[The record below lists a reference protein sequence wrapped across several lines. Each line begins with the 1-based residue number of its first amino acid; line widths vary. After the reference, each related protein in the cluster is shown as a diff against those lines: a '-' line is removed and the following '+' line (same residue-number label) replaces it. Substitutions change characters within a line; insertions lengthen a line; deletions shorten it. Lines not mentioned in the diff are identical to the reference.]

1 MTSNASSATGTRSVR
16 TRPPEVQPGC
26 SFGLRAK
33 ARQVRRPVNHGM
45 VAVSAQRLPE
55 NSVGIER
62 FCSCGGVR
70 RRTVPH
76 RSIASPLPPMDVQ
89 QFPRVPFDQS
99 WKWWPRHTLRIA
111 TMRRE
116 GSERAVRLDV
126 ETDNLPPTV
135 GSTNVRAS
143 AQQPSSVRWVLNSG
157 GRGGTEGAMI
167 ACLVP
172 PQILY
177 SNATL
182 PGRLSIAIG
191 SGQPGTTVR
200 REDQRRQRPAATP
213 ASIPAAG
220 PQRPNS
226 IGPGTRAAASCPLPA
241 SRCSARPHEPRPTA
255 PLACPAAI
263 DYRRFRFGL
272 KGAAR

>member
-1 MTSNASSATGTRSVR
+1 
-16 TRPPEVQPGC
+16 
-26 SFGLRAK
+26 
-33 ARQVRRPVNHGM
+33 M

-167 ACLVP
+167 ECLVP
-172 PQILY
+172 PRFFITERDPSGPSVQRDRLRSTPGPPSAEKTKDDNAPRPLQRPCRLRPAETQLNRTGAGSGELPAPRVPVLRSPPRAPTY
-177 SNATL
+177 STA
-182 PGRLSIAIG
+182 GVACCDRLSALPVWARLVVTISDPRSWRSERTWKTSSAAP
-191 SGQPGTTVR
+191 SG
-200 REDQRRQRPAATP
+200 
-213 ASIPAAG
+213 
-220 PQRPNS
+220 N
-226 IGPGTRAAASCPLPA
+226 
-241 SRCSARPHEPRPTA
+241 AR
-255 PLACPAAI
+255 
-263 DYRRFRFGL
+263 
-272 KGAAR
+272 

>member
-1 MTSNASSATGTRSVR
+1 MWCCHELRASRGEDVAETHGARFNCR
-16 TRPPEVQPGC
+16 
-26 SFGLRAK
+26 FGLRAK

-167 ACLVP
+167 ECLVP
-172 PQILY
+172 PQFSIRTRPFRAVCPPR
-177 SNATL
+177 SAPVNPGPPSAENTKDDNAPRPLQRPYRLRAHRDPTQSDR
-182 PGRLSIAIG
+182 GRG
-191 SGQPGTTVR
+191 
-200 REDQRRQRPAATP
+200 QRRAAR
-213 ASIPAAG
+213 S
-220 PQRPNS
+220 
-226 IGPGTRAAASCPLPA
+226 
-241 SRCSARPHEPRPTA
+241 PRPGA
-255 PLACPAAI
+255 PLAPTSPDLQHRWRALLRSIIGAS
-263 DYRRFRFGL
+263 GL
-272 KGAAR
+272 G

>member
-1 MTSNASSATGTRSVR
+1 
-16 TRPPEVQPGC
+16 
-26 SFGLRAK
+26 
-33 ARQVRRPVNHGM
+33 M

-167 ACLVP
+167 ECLVP
-172 PQILY
+172 PQFFIRTRPFRAVCPAR
-177 SNATL
+177 SAPVNPGPPSAEKTKDDNAPRPLQRPCRLRAHRDPTQSDG
-182 PGRLSIAIG
+182 GRG
-191 SGQPGTTVR
+191 
-200 REDQRRQRPAATP
+200 QRRAAR
-213 ASIPAAG
+213 S
-220 PQRPNS
+220 
-226 IGPGTRAAASCPLPA
+226 
-241 SRCSARPHEPRPTA
+241 PRPGA
-255 PLACPAAI
+255 PLAPTSPDLQHRWRALLRSIIGASGLGYQPERAAST
-263 DYRRFRFGL
+263 DPVPRLLLSPGRSSRASVTS
-272 KGAAR
+272 GAWSSQTGVP